1 MIVYAEIKNNPNIFV
16 ETDESL
22 TLLYDKIYE
31 INYIVKPAII
41 TNENLKYIIYNAIK
55 NMT

>member
-31 INYIVKPAII
+31 INYIIKPAVI
-41 TNENLKYIIYNAIK
+41 TNENLTFI
-55 NMT
+55 MP